1 MTEEGKP
8 YIPMNST
15 AKLVVE
21 DEEER
26 IEHQK
31 RLDLVELEITKI
43 QTLPAGYWPD
53 EWRKHLGRLSTCGVA
68 LLRLMKDEEQ
78 AHAFDK
84 RAYEAVD
91 AIEKVFRDIETAT
104 FTITKAPRAM
114 RQDTGDK
121 KPPKGD

>member
-8 YIPMNST
+8 YIPMNSS
-15 AKLVVE
+15 AKLMVE

-31 RLDLVELEITKI
+31 RLDLIELEITKI

-53 EWRKHLGRLSTCGVA
+53 EWRKHLGRLSTCGAAV
-68 LLRLMKDEEQ
+68 LRLMKDQEQ

-84 RAYEAVD
+84 RAYEAID
-91 AIEKVFRDIETAT
+91 AIERVYQEMEAAT
-104 FTITKAPRAM
+104 FIMTGVSSTMP
-114 RQDTGDK
+114 QDTRSK
-121 KPPKGD
+121 KEI

>member
-1 MTEEGKP
+1 MSEEGKP
-8 YIPMNST
+8 YIPMNSS
-15 AKLVVE
+15 AKLMVE
-21 DEEER
+21 DEEEK
-26 IEHQK
+26 IERQK

-43 QTLPAGYWPD
+43 RTLPAGYWPD

-91 AIEKVFRDIETAT
+91 AIEKIFREMESAN
-104 FTITKAPRAM
+104 FTITNVSR
-114 RQDTGDK
+114 
-121 KPPKGD
+121 

>member
-1 MTEEGKP
+1 MSEEGKP
-8 YIPMNST
+8 FIPMNRS
-15 AKLVVE
+15 AKLMVE

-31 RLDLVELEITKI
+31 RLDLIELEITKI

-84 RAYEAVD
+84 RAYEAID
-91 AIEKVFRDIETAT
+91 EIEKVFRDMETAT
-104 FTITKAPRAM
+104 FTITKAPLA
-114 RQDTGDK
+114 T
-121 KPPKGD
+121 

>member
-8 YIPMNST
+8 YIPMNSS
-15 AKLVVE
+15 AKLMVE

-31 RLDLVELEITKI
+31 RLDLIELEINKI

-53 EWRKHLGRLSTCGVA
+53 EWRKHLGRLSTCGAA
-68 LLRLMKDEEQ
+68 LLHLMVDEQQ
-78 AHAFDK
+78 AYAFDK

-91 AIEKVFRDIETAT
+91 AIEKVFQDIETAI
-104 FTITKAPRAM
+104 FTITKAPPA
-114 RQDTGDK
+114 T
-121 KPPKGD
+121 